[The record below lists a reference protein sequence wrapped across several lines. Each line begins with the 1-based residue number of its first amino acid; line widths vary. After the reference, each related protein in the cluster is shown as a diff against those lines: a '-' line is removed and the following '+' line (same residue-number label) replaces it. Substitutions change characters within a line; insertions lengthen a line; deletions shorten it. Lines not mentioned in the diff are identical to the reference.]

1 MKEKN
6 IQQKGFSN
14 ATSKILVATLLIY
27 SFTGIYHY
35 AVGWVISNDGVKY
48 IEIGRLIL
56 NSSYERLREIG
67 FYNLYS
73 STVALAFLFT
83 GDWELSGKLVSFLFG
98 FLSTVSLFLFFRS
111 LLGRKGAEVI
121 TFLFGTSPILI
132 RLSNDVLRETLFL
145 FLFFSSLLCALESL
159 RQNKVH
165 LLLFSSLFTLF
176 SLLTRLEGLILL
188 FLLPVLFYSLRP
200 EGKDLL
206 RILCLYYLFIFL
218 FSLPIFLQNG
228 IKDWVRK
235 NPIEA
240 KIDEMA
246 NFEKGISLKEK
257 ELIDSETGRS
267 GKILRIGKAFLDVIF
282 KTLKALGPVYTL
294 LVVLGFFEKNF
305 KFRRFF
311 LLWLLILF
319 FISGAF
325 AYYFGYFS
333 QRHGFFLSIPL
344 LFWASLG
351 VLKIE
356 KRIKMEYLLVILLV
370 LSLPQNLKPIRIE
383 KLELKVAGLELKSS
397 GIKDEWIVTTPS
409 LGRVVFYSGN
419 FSFPLKASE
428 TLEGLREYMNRKGI
442 RYLLLEM
449 GDLQRLGDEKL
460 IERAGFE
467 KVEVQ
472 GFERLKEYK
481 LILYKIRDL

>member
-1 MKEKN
+1 
-6 IQQKGFSN
+6 
-14 ATSKILVATLLIY
+14 
-27 SFTGIYHY
+27 
-35 AVGWVISNDGVKY
+35 
-48 IEIGRLIL
+48 
-56 NSSYERLREIG
+56 
-67 FYNLYS
+67 
-73 STVALAFLFT
+73 
-83 GDWELSGKLVSFLFG
+83 
-98 FLSTVSLFLFFRS
+98 
-111 LLGRKGAEVI
+111 
-121 TFLFGTSPILI
+121 
-132 RLSNDVLRETLFL
+132 
-145 FLFFSSLLCALESL
+145 
-159 RQNKVH
+159 
-165 LLLFSSLFTLF
+165 
-176 SLLTRLEGLILL
+176 
-188 FLLPVLFYSLRP
+188 
-200 EGKDLL
+200 
-206 RILCLYYLFIFL
+206 
-218 FSLPIFLQNG
+218 
-228 IKDWVRK
+228 
-235 NPIEA
+235 
-240 KIDEMA
+240 MA
-246 NFEKGISLKEK
+246 NFEKGVSLEEK

-419 FSFPLKASE
+419 FSFPLRTAE
-428 TLEGLREYMNRKGI
+428 TPESLREYMNRKGI

-460 IERAGFE
+460 MEREGFE
-467 KVEVQ
+467 KIEVR

-481 LILYKIRDL
+481 LILYRIRDL